1 MGGHER
7 ARPRGTGRPPRRD
20 RAPEPWLRAVRLGL
34 RGRAWDLVR
43 GLRPRTVLGLALLSL
58 GLLAAGLG
66 ASKTPF
72 LWGLAG
78 CWAVGTGDRL
88 RGAPRLCRRPDT
100 LDGPRRPLTAPDGCQ
115 RPSAGRPPG

>member
-78 CWAVGTGDRL
+78 CWALTLATAFAVL
-88 RGAPRLCRRPDT
+88 RACA
-100 LDGPRRPLTAPDGCQ
+100 DGRTPSTAPDV
-115 RPSAGRPPG
+115 R